1 MSYYYSYSYN
11 LSDFMSVPVM
21 IVWIVIL
28 ILSIMANCMIFQ
40 KAGQPGWK
48 AIIPFYNSYI
58 YAKIATD
65 AGWMFLLQFIPCIG
79 FIFSFYLNYRLAVR
93 FGHGIGYMFG
103 LSFLYPI
110 FAMILGFGRST
121 YNQYA

>member
-1 MSYYYSYSYN
+1 MSYYYSYSYD

-65 AGWMFLLQFIPCIG
+65 AGWMFLLQFI
-79 FIFSFYLNYRLAVR
+79 S
-93 FGHGIGYMFG
+93 
-103 LSFLYPI
+103 LYW
-110 FAMILGFGRST
+110 FHL
-121 YNQYA
+121 